1 MPYQS
6 PAPKVSTVK
15 ASVMIPPDT
24 LRTIDQACRILGRS
38 RNSWLFGL
46 VLEHLPELAAEADA
60 RLTRLRRRNE
70 K

>member
-1 MPYQS
+1 
-6 PAPKVSTVK
+6 
-15 ASVMIPPDT
+15 MIPPDT

-60 RLTRLRRRNE
+60 RLLRLRRRDV
-70 K
+70 KR